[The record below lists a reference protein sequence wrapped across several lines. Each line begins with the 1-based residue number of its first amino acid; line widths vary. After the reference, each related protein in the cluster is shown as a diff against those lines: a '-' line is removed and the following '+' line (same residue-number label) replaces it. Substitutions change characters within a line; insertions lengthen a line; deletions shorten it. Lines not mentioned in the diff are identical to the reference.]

1 MADAGG
7 RRARVLLLGGTG
19 FIGRHLVTHLIKHD
33 LVSKVRVADKVP
45 PQMAWLNSQH
55 KEVFAN
61 PLVEFKHASLIN
73 PASVKNAFTDP
84 EGDFDF
90 VINLAA
96 ETKYG
101 QTDPVYQE
109 GIIRLSMNCAQE
121 AMVRKVKL
129 YVEFSSGQ
137 MYSTD
142 KKPCREDGKCEPWT
156 HLARH
161 KLEVERQLEDM
172 KDLNYIIV
180 RPAIVYGSGDRQ
192 GLTPRLIIGAIYKYI
207 RQKMKML
214 WTKDLKMNTVH
225 VEDVC
230 RAVWHLCHH
239 GNRGEVYNIVDSA
252 DTTQGKV
259 CHLVAELFNIQYDFV
274 GSMFSNLAKVNM
286 TSVVEEIN
294 DKHMTPWAA
303 ACQTDDVSNTPL
315 NPFIDEEL
323 LYNKHL
329 FLEGKKLLD
338 TGFIYQ
344 IPAPRLDHLRE
355 MLEDY
360 ISLGLFPKSLLKQE
374 ISSKGDHSSD
384 LDDQDE

>member
-1 MADAGG
+1 MADAGA
-7 RRARVLLLGGTG
+7 RRARVLILGGTG
-19 FIGRHLVTHLIKHD
+19 FIGRHLVTHLIKND
-33 LVSKVRVADKVP
+33 LVSKIRVADKVP
-45 PQMAWLNSQH
+45 PQMAWLNAQH

-84 EGDFDF
+84 EGDFEY

-129 YVEFSSGQ
+129 YMEFSSGQ

-142 KKPCREDGKCEPWT
+142 KKPCREDNKCEPWT

-161 KLEVERQLEDM
+161 KLDVERQLEDL
-172 KDLNYIIV
+172 KDLNYVIV
-180 RPAIVYGSGDRQ
+180 RPAIVYGPGDRQ

-230 RAVWHLCHH
+230 RAVWHLCLH
-239 GNRGEVYNIVDSA
+239 GNRGQVYNIVDSA
-252 DTTQGKV
+252 DTTQGRV
-259 CHLVAELFNIQYDFV
+259 CHLVSELFNIQYDFV
-274 GSMFSNLAKVNM
+274 GSMFSNIAKVNM

-303 ACQTDDVSNTPL
+303 ACQMDDVANTPL

-329 FLEGKKLLD
+329 YLEGQKLSD
-338 TGFIYQ
+338 TGFTYQ

-355 MLEDY
+355 MLDDY
-360 ISLGLFPKSLLKQE
+360 IILGLFPKSLLKQE
-374 ISSKGDHSSD
+374 ISGKGEHSGGME
-384 LDDQDE
+384 DQDE

>member
-1 MADAGG
+1 MADGG
-7 RRARVLLLGGTG
+7 HRRARVLILGGTG
-19 FIGRHLVTHLIKHD
+19 FIGRHLVAYLVSHD

-45 PQMAWLNSQH
+45 PQMAWLNCQH

-61 PLVEFKHASLIN
+61 PLVEFKHSSLIN

-84 EGDFDF
+84 EGEFDY

-109 GIIRLSMNCAQE
+109 GINRLSTNCAAE
-121 AMVRKVKL
+121 AMDHKVKL
-129 YVEFSSGQ
+129 YIEFSSGQ
-137 MYSTD
+137 MYSSD

-156 HLARH
+156 HLAKH
-161 KLEVERQLEDM
+161 KLEVEHQLENF

-180 RPAIVYGSGDRQ
+180 RPAIVYGPGDRQ

-225 VEDVC
+225 VQDVC
-230 RAVWHLCHH
+230 QAVWHLCNH
-239 GNRGEVYNIVDSA
+239 GSPGQVYNIVDSS

-259 CHLVAELFNIQYDFV
+259 CHLVAELFNVQYDFV
-274 GSMFSNLAKVNM
+274 GSMFSNIARVNM

-294 DKHMTPWAA
+294 DKHMTPWAE
-303 ACQTDDVSNTPL
+303 ACQTDNVSNTPL
-315 NPFIDEEL
+315 DPFIDEEL

-329 FLEGKKLLD
+329 YLDGKKLLE

-344 IPAPRLDHLRE
+344 IPAPRLEHLRE

-360 ISLGLFPKSLLKQE
+360 ISLGLFPKTLLKQE
-374 ISSKGDHSSD
+374 ISSKGDNSSD
-384 LDDQDE
+384 IGDKDE